1 MKKRGFSIGN
11 KILLGFFSLIIIF
24 TIIVSIV
31 VVTNSKNNKLIERSS
46 TVIRPSVNALHELTL
61 LVTKSKMLA
70 TNWVHVQGNDVDKK
84 ALHELH
90 NVEYPNL
97 KKQINGLKKSWEND
111 TTKAGIDSTFAHFET
126 LLAIEKE
133 EIMNKLVTFDD
144 YEDPFIKLSAGE
156 TIESEVFPRSAA
168 IMKDVKKISDRI
180 QKDDN
185 ALEESIRESSTGL
198 TRTSIILA
206 IITILIGLIGGFWM
220 SRSITK
226 PIGYIKEIIA
236 KLGKGELPEE
246 QHVKYNKDEIGEMAK
261 AVENLVTGLKSTS
274 SFAENIGNGNY
285 DSDYSALS
293 KKDTLGNSL
302 IDMRNNLKKVAEEDE
317 KRNWITRGLAN
328 FSETLRNNNDNI
340 EKLSEDIVINLI
352 QYLGCNQGGLF
363 IVNDDSGE
371 AFLELKACYAWD
383 KQKYLE
389 QKIHIGEGL
398 TGQAWL
404 EKDTVYITEVPD
416 EYITITSGLGQ
427 SNPTSILIVPMIVN
441 DAVFGVIELASFK
454 EFADFEIDFIEK
466 LAESIAS
473 TVSTVKVNEQTQKLL
488 EESTE
493 MTEQM
498 QSQEEEM
505 RQNMEELQATQEEMK
520 RNQVDMQG
528 ILDSIN
534 SSLAS
539 AEYNIN
545 AEITNANDMF
555 LEIYGFDISE
565 IKGRNH
571 TLFLLDAD
579 KNSKENGELWNNL
592 KNGETVTGEFER
604 KRKDGTTIWVRS
616 NYSPVKNTRGEVVK
630 ILELSFDISNYKS

>member
-1 MKKRGFSIGN
+1 MKKRGFNIGN
-11 KILLGFFSLIIIF
+11 KILLGFFSLIVIF

-31 VVTNSKNNKLIERSS
+31 VVTNSENNKLIEKSS
-46 TVIRPSVNALHELTL
+46 TVVRPSVNALHELTL

-97 KKQINGLKKSWEND
+97 KKQIINLKKSWEND
-111 TTKAGIDSTFAHFET
+111 TTKAEIDSALAHFET
-126 LLAIEKE
+126 LLTIEKD
-133 EIMNKLVTFDD
+133 EIMNKLVTFDN

-156 TIESEVFPRSAA
+156 TIESDVFPRSVD
-168 IMKDVKKISDRI
+168 IMKDVKKVSDRL
-180 QKDDN
+180 QKEDHE
-185 ALEESIRESSTGL
+185 LEKSILESSTGL
-198 TRTSIILA
+198 TRTSIISA
-206 IITILIGLIGGFWM
+206 VITILIGLIGGFWM

-226 PIGYIKEIIA
+226 PIGQIKEIIA
-236 KLGKGELPEE
+236 KLGKGELPENNNI
-246 QHVKYNKDEIGEMAK
+246 QYNKDEIGEMAK
-261 AVENLVTGLKSTS
+261 AVENLVSGLKSTS

-285 DSDYSALS
+285 DSAYNSLS

-302 IDMRNNLKKVAEEDE
+302 IEMRNNLKKVAEEDY
-317 KRNWITRGLAN
+317 KRNWITSGLAK

-340 EKLSEDIVINLI
+340 EKLSEDIITTLI

-363 IVNDDSGE
+363 IVNDDESE

-416 EYITITSGLGQ
+416 EYIAITSGLGQ

-545 AEITNANDMF
+545 AEITNANEMF
-555 LEIYGFDISE
+555 LEIYGFKLSE

-571 TLFLLDAD
+571 NLFLLDTD
-579 KNSKENGELWNNL
+579 KNSKENGELWNTL
-592 KNGETVTGEFER
+592 KNGETITGEYER
-604 KRKDGTTIWVRS
+604 KKKDGSTIWVRS

-630 ILELSFDISNYKS
+630 ILELSFDISSYKN